1 MEHELRA
8 APTTVLGRYVL
19 GQRLAAGSLGTVV
32 AATDAR
38 TGRAVAVK
46 FFDGASDNYAAWVDE
61 MRLAVR
67 LAHPH
72 IVACIDAGHDDA
84 WGLSVLVFVRAMGG
98 SLRRALASGCTFDAP
113 ALHRLLTEI
122 SAALA
127 FAHELGVVHRDV
139 KPENILA
146 LERLGEPPWA
156 LTDFGAGRFLPRGAA
171 LRSLAGS
178 TGYIAP
184 EVTLGTADATSDL
197 YSLGVVALE
206 LYTGERGELPTR
218 TEFRLRHRGGDGP
231 AAMIAR
237 LLAPD
242 PNDRFPGAAGLVA
255 ALAAA
260 PAGFDVGRTLDG
272 TAWLLAGD
280 EVSRRCPETGRLLA
294 MGRVPRARR
303 FIHEADEDTPIVAGD
318 RRVVGLDR
326 RPTTLLASD
335 ERFAA
340 FVASRRHAAIWL
352 LQAGQLVRSDLAGER
367 VHWRVQLPDEWLA
380 ALCPG
385 PPADGLT
392 GLTISH
398 DQALL
403 GLLGCPVLL
412 LVTRVPQGL
421 RLAPLRA
428 PAPLYALL
436 RGGPELLVHCGDV
449 DSATLLRVEG
459 DGLHLLHR
467 RALPVDCVGVS
478 AGPQSPR
485 LHDLVQVP
493 ETHG

>member
-1 MEHELRA
+1 
-8 APTTVLGRYVL
+8 VLGRYVL
-19 GQRLAAGSLGTVV
+19 GERLAAGSLGTVV
-32 AATDAR
+32 AATDPR

-84 WGLSVLVFVRAMGG
+84 WGLSVLVFARAMGG
-98 SLRRALASGCTFDAP
+98 SLRRALASGKVFDGP
-113 ALHRLLTEI
+113 AVHRLLTEI

-127 FAHELGVVHRDV
+127 LAHEQGVVHRDI

-184 EVTLGTADATSDL
+184 EVTLGAADATSDL

-206 LYTGERGELPTR
+206 LYTGERGELATR
-218 TEFRLRHRGGDGP
+218 TQFRLRHRTGDGP
-231 AAMIAR
+231 AAVIAR

-242 PNDRFPGAAGLVA
+242 PNDRFPGAAALVA

-260 PAGFDVGRTLDG
+260 PTGLDVGHTQDG
-272 TAWLLAGD
+272 AAWLLAGD
-280 EVSRRCPETGRLLA
+280 EVSRRCPETGRLVPL
-294 MGRVPRARR
+294 GRVPRARR
-303 FIHEADEDTPIVAGD
+303 FIHEPDDDAVIIAGD
-318 RRVVGLDR
+318 RRVVCLDPA
-326 RPTTLLASD
+326 RPGSRPATLLASD
-335 ERFAA
+335 EGFAA

-367 VHWRVQLPDEWLA
+367 VHWRVPLPPEWLA
-380 ALCPG
+380 ALHPH
-385 PPADGLT
+385 PPVHALT
-392 GLTISH
+392 GLVLAH

-403 GLLGCPVLL
+403 GLLGCPLL
-412 LVTRVPQGL
+412 LRVDRVPQGL
-421 RLAPLRA
+421 RLTPLRA
-428 PAPLYALL
+428 PAPLYALV
-436 RGGPELLVHCGDV
+436 RRGPELLIHCGDAG
-449 DSATLLRVEG
+449 SAALLRLDG
-459 DGLHLLHR
+459 DGLQLLQLLHH
-467 RALPVDCVGVS
+467 RALPVDCVGVTDT
-478 AGPQSPR
+478 PQGPR
-485 LHDLVQVP
+485 LTDLVQVP
-493 ETHG
+493 EAHV